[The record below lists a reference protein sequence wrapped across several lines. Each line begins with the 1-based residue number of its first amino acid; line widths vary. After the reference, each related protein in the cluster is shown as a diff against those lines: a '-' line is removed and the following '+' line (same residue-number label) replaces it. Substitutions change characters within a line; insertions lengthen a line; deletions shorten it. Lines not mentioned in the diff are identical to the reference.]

1 MAARRRPP
9 VIFRNVRPF
18 FCLGLLFLS
27 PPTRQATGDGAHTD
41 PSATEPVVRSA
52 PKPPPPQTPCR
63 GGRDAPATPVST
75 STREPA
81 AHRGGR
87 PSAAATPMMDSDRGG
102 RRPRSK
108 RGRQPA
114 HGARAPA
121 PATVAVACRPPLA
134 LPPSGTRYG
143 VEPRPIRDAPLPNRV
158 FRRGDNTPSRV
169 WGREQGG
176 VVSGS
181 PTRSRA
187 VASGAPRHWRRHGQ
201 TARSAPAWAGRSP
214 HNSVWGA
221 GVGRW
226 APRSRRRDGWGPLP
240 AKRPDP
246 PVRADEGGADA
257 PPGSCISA
265 KHPSARR
272 NPPCRAVRGLPRPR
286 ARPSGARYS
295 TVVRE
300 APTTLTWRPG
310 EGERGGARRKSRRR
324 PPQRRVV

>member
-1 MAARRRPP
+1 MAVVPDPNGAASQHTGREPPLPPPWLWRAGPLSPSHPPAPVWGRAAADPRRP
-9 VIFRNVRPF
+9 
-18 FCLGLLFLS
+18 
-27 PPTRQATGDGAHTD
+27 
-41 PSATEPVVRSA
+41 
-52 PKPPPPQTPCR
+52 
-63 GGRDAPATPVST
+63 
-75 STREPA
+75 A
-81 AHRGGR
+81 A
-87 PSAAATPMMDSDRGG
+87 
-102 RRPRSK
+102 
-108 RGRQPA
+108 
-114 HGARAPA
+114 
-121 PATVAVACRPPLA
+121 
-134 LPPSGTRYG
+134 
-143 VEPRPIRDAPLPNRV
+143 RV

-201 TARSAPAWAGRSP
+201 TARSAPAWAGLSP
-214 HNSVWGA
+214 HNPVWGA
-221 GVGRW
+221 GVGGR

-265 KHPSARR
+265 THPSARR